1 MKINIPFLTKANT
14 YWISARVEAR
24 IEARNELEAAKRFR
38 QTVMFANRY
47 LSKIEAIDIERN
59 TDPEIKKGENK

>member
-1 MKINIPFLTKANT
+1 MNLPFLSKPNT
-14 YWISARVEAR
+14 YWISARVEAH

-47 LSKIEAIDIERN
+47 LSKTEAIDIGKN